1 MEVPPGMEESGKS
14 EAHLTSPAAFVEGGI
29 QEACDDACSI
39 CLEAFCDSDP
49 STLTGC
55 KHEFHLQCI
64 LEWCQRSSQCPMCW
78 QPISLKD
85 PTSQELF
92 EGVERER
99 SYRSNPPRSTAIFH
113 HPTLGDFEL
122 QHLPVGV
129 NDAELEERIIQHL
142 AAAAAM
148 GRARHIARREGQR
161 NRSSG
166 QGRPQFLVF
175 STHPNAPPTTA
186 SSSPDQ
192 MGAGEQAPSVAVTFP
207 SPPMNAGEETSQV
220 TTSGP
225 SSQSGPVSAS
235 ASGSSVPPSN
245 QHGSSISTRRSPNQ
259 SSPSS
264 QDRAG
269 PSDLQSF
276 SENLKARFSA
286 VSMKYKES
294 ISKSTRGWKERLF
307 SRNSSVSDL
316 GPEVKREVDEGI
328 ATVSR
333 MMERLE
339 TRENNRIN
347 GASGSDSIN
356 SSVPESENR
365 RISENG
371 GQNSLSEQ
379 NKPATCAA
387 AGSSSN

>member
-1 MEVPPGMEESGKS
+1 MEGMEDTKNS
-14 EAHLTSPAAFVEGGI
+14 EAHLTSAAAFVEGGI

-85 PTSQELF
+85 PTSQELL
-92 EGVERER
+92 EAVERER
-99 SYRSNPPRSTAIFH
+99 NFRLTPPRNATIFH

-122 QHLPVGV
+122 QHLPVGAT
-129 NDAELEERIIQHL
+129 DAELEERIIQHL

-161 NRSSG
+161 NRSSA

-175 STHPNAPPTTA
+175 STHPNASTAASAPAQGEEGENAPTITVA
-186 SSSPDQ
+186 TPSSPH
-192 MGAGEQAPSVAVTFP
+192 TTR
-207 SPPMNAGEETSQV
+207 GEERSHLTSSV
-220 TTSGP
+220 SSP
-225 SSQSGPVSAS
+225 SADLISAS
-235 ASGSSVPPSN
+235 ASGSNILAAN
-245 QHGSSISTRRSPNQ
+245 QQGSDRSPSQ
-259 SSPSS
+259 PLSSS

-269 PSDLQSF
+269 PSDFQSF
-276 SENLKARFSA
+276 SESLKSRLNA
-286 VSMKYKES
+286 VSMRYKES
-294 ISKSTRGWKERLF
+294 ISKGTKGWRERLF
-307 SRNSSVSDL
+307 SRNTPMADL
-316 GPEVKREVDEGI
+316 GSEVKKEVNAGI

-339 TRENNRIN
+339 TRDNSRTSGASVSNSSDNASVAELDERKPESVGENSLGDTNKQASC
-347 GASGSDSIN
+347 ASGS
-356 SSVPESENR
+356 
-365 RISENG
+365 
-371 GQNSLSEQ
+371 
-379 NKPATCAA
+379 
-387 AGSSSN
+387 SSS